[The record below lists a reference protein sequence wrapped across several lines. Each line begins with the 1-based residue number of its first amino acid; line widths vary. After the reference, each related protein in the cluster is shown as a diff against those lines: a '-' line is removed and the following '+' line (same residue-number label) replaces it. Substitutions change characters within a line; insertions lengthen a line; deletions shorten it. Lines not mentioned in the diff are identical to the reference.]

1 MPSLP
6 NTVFTSKNDYY
17 TLYVTEHEKKLSV
30 NVSDASH
37 DGYDHSVDLDAEQT
51 AQLIMNMLLSMAPFP
66 LRGVKPI
73 VLYFGSVQQRDDTLK
88 AIGEAVP
95 NVTRA

>member
-6 NTVFTSKNDYY
+6 NTVFTSKNDYF
-17 TLYVTEHEKKLSV
+17 TLSVTEDEKKLT
-30 NVSDASH
+30 VSAS
-37 DGYDHSVDLDAEQT
+37 DGSTTIAVDLDAEQT
-51 AQLIMNMLLSMAPFP
+51 AQLIMNMLLSMFPFP

-73 VLYFGSVQQRDDTLK
+73 VLYFDSVQQRDDTLK